1 MLLTENP
8 PRLTTTYILVKN
20 NRNDHQHFERPKQQK
35 SFNWKSSFGSWRRT
49 TESLSLVPLEAGRR
63 AEVGCTAHQHPE
75 SSAFWLIRPQPGAHI
90 NNAVVLR
97 RCTQRPTVSLTHRS
111 SRRLRQQSRGPSTPP
126 RPNTPKGDG
135 GVTHTRYTHK
145 VDKQVNNT
153 HKRSKSHREYWEYS
167 QIFSNSS
174 PINVQWGRL
183 MEWLVWMTS
192 LPKRYCVWSRW
203 PQSAG
208 RHPWARCPNPYIYVR
223 KYKITKILK
232 YEQGTGN
239 RKRSLAAKTER
250 LRKSFYPQAVCIL
263 MALIKPFWATAFI

>member
-1 MLLTENP
+1 MLTENP
-8 PRLTTTYILVKN
+8 PRLTTTFLLKIAEMFTNTLRDPKN
-20 NRNDHQHFERPKQQK
+20 K
-35 SFNWKSSFGSWRRT
+35 
-49 TESLSLVPLEAGRR
+49 SLSTEKAVLVLEEEQQNRFPLFQAGRR

-153 HKRSKSHREYWEYS
+153 HKCSKC
-167 QIFSNSS
+167 SN
-174 PINVQWGRL
+174 I
-183 MEWLVWMTS
+183 
-192 LPKRYCVWSRW
+192 
-203 PQSAG
+203 
-208 RHPWARCPNPYIYVR
+208 
-223 KYKITKILK
+223 
-232 YEQGTGN
+232 
-239 RKRSLAAKTER
+239 
-250 LRKSFYPQAVCIL
+250 
-263 MALIKPFWATAFI
+263 